1 MKNLFLI
8 GICSLS
14 VVCGLTCCNSE
25 PELTGT
31 WLEPVPGMENLQ
43 QGITLEENGKASSV
57 NMATLQY
64 TNWKQEGEKLLLQ
77 GTSIGNGINIEFT
90 DTMDIEKITQD
101 SLILKR
107 GNFTQKYYR
116 QK

>member
-1 MKNLFLI
+1 MKRLFLI

-14 VVCGLTCCNSE
+14 VVYGLSSCKNE
-25 PELTGT
+25 AKLEGT
-31 WLEPVPGMENLQ
+31 WMEPVPGMENME
-43 QGITLEENGKASSV
+43 QGITLEKDGKASSV

-64 TNWKQEGEKLLLQ
+64 KSWKQDGKKLLLQ
-77 GTSIGNGINIEFT
+77 GTSIGNGVSIEFT
-90 DTMDIEKITQD
+90 DTMNIEKVTQD

-107 GNFTQKYYR
+107 GNFMLKYKR